1 MSTNKLEKY
10 LTEAKLGGVS
20 NQAIVDTVNG
30 MLNQIQEI
38 ITDIED
44 QLEEVSEERFGQEA
58 IGHLNRMYNELVKTR
73 VSLKGGK
80 GRW

>member
-1 MSTNKLEKY
+1 MITEKIEKY
-10 LTEAKLGGVS
+10 LDEAKLGGVS

-38 ITDIED
+38 FTDIED
-44 QLEEVSEERFGQEA
+44 KLEDVSEERFAQEA
-58 IGHLNRMYNELVKTR
+58 IEHLNRMYNELVKTR
-73 VSLKGGK
+73 ASLKGGK